1 MPTPA
6 PEPPTS
12 DARRLGRS
20 FPSDLEE
27 LLGTPKAS
35 QNQPSQTE
43 RSFQKS
49 PHVAFHFGISHGMRV
64 LELVLPLASW
74 ALDPRE
80 PPAAALAA
88 LTAAVGNDTQNDALT
103 LAGALPVPLSLASL
117 GSFLRL
123 GAGLSA
129 WKSYDG
135 VHAWALRM
143 APSSGTCRPL
153 SSICFCLRWR
163 VLQRCLRRTT
173 TNPSSTPLSYG
184 GRLCRSW
191 WRAAF
196 WWS

>member
-103 LAGALPVPLSLASL
+103 LAVKGWEEWKAAKEMASYYCRLKEGIPPSQQLLGINMNIYSYIYIYMIPNRPPLPVNSVD
-117 GSFLRL
+117 R
-123 GAGLSA
+123 
-129 WKSYDG
+129 
-135 VHAWALRM
+135 VHRR
-143 APSSGTCRPL
+143 SGP
-153 SSICFCLRWR
+153 FP
-163 VLQRCLRRTT
+163 VLYT
-173 TNPSSTPLSYG
+173 
-184 GRLCRSW
+184 
-191 WRAAF
+191 
-196 WWS
+196 